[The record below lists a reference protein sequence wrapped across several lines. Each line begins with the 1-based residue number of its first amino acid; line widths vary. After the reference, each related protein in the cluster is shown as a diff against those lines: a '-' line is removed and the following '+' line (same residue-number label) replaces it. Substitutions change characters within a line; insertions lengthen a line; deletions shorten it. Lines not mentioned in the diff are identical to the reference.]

1 MVRTATLWSLLE
13 LKDQQKTLDTLET
26 LSNYDDDDN
35 DNAKKKL
42 VLWAKQQLCTSRFL
56 VHFLDV
62 HYTITTWNL
71 PMRRFMEDVDTRR
84 QILLLYLNMDKT
96 LKNST
101 PRKVAYIWRIKRFQ
115 INTIKFARTQ
125 IRFFFSDLF
134 TAVVCLRPLLHF
146 SNKIIHPTQKQPDL
160 YLLLHEV
167 NSTLKFSNYRI
178 LTARPRFDVPVSFT
192 VMLYFCQQGSGSEVK
207 MVSISLLFSHGIK
220 MLKTSES
227 KLQVVFCFSHG
238 E

>member
-13 LKDQQKTLDTLET
+13 LKYQHKTLDTLET

-35 DNAKKKL
+35 DNAKKRL

-84 QILLLYLNMDKT
+84 QILLLYLKMDKT

-115 INTIKFARTQ
+115 IDTIKFARTQ
-125 IRFFFSDLF
+125 IRRS
-134 TAVVCLRPLLHF
+134 CLRSLLHF
-146 SNKIIHPTQKQPDL
+146 SNKIIHPTQKQLDL

-178 LTARPRFDVPVSFT
+178 LTARPRFLHVPVSFI
-192 VMLYFCQQGSGSEVK
+192 VMLYFCQQGSRSEVK